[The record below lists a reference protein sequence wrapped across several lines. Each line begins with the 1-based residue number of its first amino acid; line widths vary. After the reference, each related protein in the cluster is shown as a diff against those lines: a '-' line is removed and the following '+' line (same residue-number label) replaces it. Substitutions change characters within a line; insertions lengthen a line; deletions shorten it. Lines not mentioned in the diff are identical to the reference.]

1 MRHVTEIRNM
11 TDLSIVR
18 AASLESI
25 DLANAFFTSLGFD
38 NPVRPDRIDSHV
50 TVLLDGDM
58 VRGAAYAAHADGVGD
73 TLLSHYGVEGLA
85 VTAQIQ
91 SLDAIAVDP
100 KYRGRGYGT
109 ALLNSVAAHAYRDF
123 DARYF
128 VTRIDAEKTRALS
141 WFEDRGFEICKP
153 GVSFTVAGVT
163 MMPAAGYRD
172 AWAHLSDLPVFTR
185 R

>member
-1 MRHVTEIRNM
+1 M
-11 TDLSIVR
+11 TDLAIVR
-18 AASLESI
+18 AASDESI

-38 NPVRPDRIDSHV
+38 NPVHPDRPNSNL

-58 VRGAAYAAHADGVGD
+58 VRGAAYAAHAGGVGD
-73 TLLSHYGVEGLA
+73 ALLSHYGVEGLA

-100 KYRGRGYGT
+100 NYRGRGYGT
-109 ALLNSVAAHAYRDF
+109 ALLNSLAAHAYRDF

-128 VTRIDAEKTRALS
+128 VTRIEAEQTRAFE
-141 WFEDRGFEICKP
+141 WFEDRGFEVCKP

-163 MMPAAGYRD
+163 MMPTAGYRD
-172 AWAHLSDLPVFTR
+172 AWASLSDLPVFAR